1 MKTKVTTQEVTVRFG
16 NKSVSMPYKEALN
29 HGYLVLRAGYP
40 KEAKLIFD
48 QLLNCH
54 KRDRWARLLKLRAEQ
69 QIAHLGVCLD
79 ILDIVTNAVSCNVK
93 GPIAQEFRQAIALH
107 DVGLVDGAASAV
119 SEVISDYA
127 DLPSACLNLGDML
140 AFEGCLKEAIALLSI
155 AKRRAKRG
163 SPTGTLARK
172 QIKSLTKR
180 VKKQKKSKGRP

>member
-1 MKTKVTTQEVTVRFG
+1 MRKDVNAQEITIRLAS
-16 NKSVSMPYKEALN
+16 KSVTMPYSEAMT
-29 HGYLVLRAGYP
+29 HGYLILRAGFP
-40 KEAKLIFD
+40 KEAQLIFD
-48 QLLNCH
+48 QLLTYR

-79 ILDIVTNAVSCNVK
+79 ILEIVTNAVSYNMK

-107 DVGLVDGAASAV
+107 DVGLIDGAAAAV

-140 AFEGCLKEAIALLSI
+140 AFEGFMKEAIALLSI

-163 SPTGTLARK
+163 SPTATLARK
-172 QIKSLTKR
+172 QIKSLTKKF
-180 VKKQKKSKGRP
+180 KKVQKK